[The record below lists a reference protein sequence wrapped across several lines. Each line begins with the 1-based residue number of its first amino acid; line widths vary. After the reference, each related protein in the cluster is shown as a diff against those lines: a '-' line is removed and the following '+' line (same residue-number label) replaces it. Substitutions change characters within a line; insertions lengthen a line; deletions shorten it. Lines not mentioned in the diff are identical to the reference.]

1 MRCCGTLGSNSR
13 RGGLPV
19 REEAPQ
25 QNYLADADHQQNE
38 GLSNGP
44 ESHSCVEVLG
54 TAASLTLPQT
64 EMCLIVNDRFQGLMN
79 GHAGR
84 LHLGQSSDPVLIGE
98 KWRILSNLKIEV
110 DGLVREGGKLIA
122 EAELVCSILG
132 SREGKAVILLLHF
145 FVKNSTICILQTTVN
160 IVMPTSDNLEL
171 KCTLGANGNI
181 FIETLFCVIWKL
193 KRKLG
198 AKRPSTEQVGPK
210 NLHQHSDGTMI
221 AVHLRWWK
229 SGNLILL

>member
-54 TAASLTLPQT
+54 SAASLTLPQT

-84 LHLGQSSDPVLIGE
+84 LHLKQVFSGLKKAYKIPVWFDMQALQITRNLCLCTQFFPLCFCQMGQ
-98 KWRILSNLKIEV
+98 
-110 DGLVREGGKLIA
+110 
-122 EAELVCSILG
+122 
-132 SREGKAVILLLHF
+132 
-145 FVKNSTICILQTTVN
+145 
-160 IVMPTSDNLEL
+160 
-171 KCTLGANGNI
+171 
-181 FIETLFCVIWKL
+181 
-193 KRKLG
+193 
-198 AKRPSTEQVGPK
+198 TEIQ
-210 NLHQHSDGTMI
+210 
-221 AVHLRWWK
+221 
-229 SGNLILL
+229 